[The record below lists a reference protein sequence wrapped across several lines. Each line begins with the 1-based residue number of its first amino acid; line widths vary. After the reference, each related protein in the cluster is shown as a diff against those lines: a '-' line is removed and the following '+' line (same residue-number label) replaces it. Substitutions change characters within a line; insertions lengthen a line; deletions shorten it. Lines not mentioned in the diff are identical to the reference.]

1 MSISNVMFLTI
12 YSIFLVQSECH
23 NILAVF
29 NIPSKSL
36 HLAAVS
42 MVEILAEKGHNVTLV
57 TAYECNEKQKNFT
70 HVFLKDTAEVNEKRF
85 ANYFDFDLN
94 PYQILYIFEQL
105 GIENSRTTF
114 EDRAFKKLLN
124 SQQKFDLLIVDTLY
138 SASLLYLSEYYN
150 IPVILYTS
158 LDSGYAT
165 NPYVGNPAPPSYVP
179 HVMKYYSS
187 EMSFFQRL
195 DNALISLVGE
205 LLLNL
210 YALPGHDEV
219 VKSFFPEAPDINEY
233 SHKASVL
240 LMNSDVAIT
249 EATPKTPGMVYIGGF
264 HIKENK
270 PLPED
275 IKHIMDNAKDGV
287 ILFSLGSNIKSSQ
300 MPRSRVQE
308 ILQVF
313 SKLKQVVIWKWEE
326 EDLPGKPTNVVV
338 KKWLPQNEILAH
350 KNIKLFITHGGQHSI
365 LETVFYGV
373 PCVSLSVFMDQ
384 ASNSFRAVN
393 LGFAEWIRY
402 EEFTPEKFE
411 NAIRKT
417 LTDPRY
423 TEMAKKRSKIMRDK
437 PITPRETIA
446 FWVDYVVNHKGANH
460 LKVAALKLSWYQ
472 YLLLDVVAFIVIF
485 LFLLVCFIRSVI
497 KYMLSS
503 FCKKK
508 LKEKNH

>member
-70 HVFLKDTAEVNEKRF
+70 HVFLKDTAEVNEKTF
-85 ANYFDFDLN
+85 SNYFHFDMN
-94 PYQILYIFEQL
+94 PYHILYTFEQL
-105 GIENSRTTF
+105 GIDNCRATF
-114 EDRAFKKLLN
+114 NDSYFKKLI
-124 SQQKFDLLIVDTLY
+124 SSEQKFDLLIVDIYL
-138 SASLLYLSEYYN
+138 SPSLLYLSEYYD

-158 LDSGYAT
+158 MDSGYST
-165 NPYVGNPAPPSYVP
+165 NPFLGNSAPPSYVP
-179 HVMKYYSS
+179 HVMNHYSS
-187 EMSFFQRL
+187 DMSFFQRL
-195 DNALISLVGE
+195 DNFLITMVGE
-205 LLLNL
+205 LLLYL
-210 YALPGHDEV
+210 YSLSRHDEI
-219 VKSFFPEAPDINEY
+219 VKSVFPEAPDINEY

-240 LMNSDVAIT
+240 LMNSDVAIA

-264 HIKENK
+264 HINENK

-275 IKHIMDNAKDGV
+275 IKNIMDNAEDGV
-287 ILFSLGSNIKSSQ
+287 ILFSLGSNIKSSH

-313 SKLKQVVIWKWEE
+313 SKLKQVVIWKWED
-326 EDLPGKPTNVVV
+326 EDLPGKPPNVIV

-384 ASNSFRAVN
+384 ASNSFRATH
-393 LGFAEWIRY
+393 LGFAEWIPY
-402 EEFTPEKFE
+402 KEFTPERFE
-411 NAIRKT
+411 NAILKT
-417 LTDPRY
+417 LIDPRY

-437 PITPRETIA
+437 PISPRETIA

-472 YLLLDVVAFIVIF
+472 YLLLDVVAFVIICSF
-485 LFLLVCFIRSVI
+485 VLVYLIRSI
-497 KYMLSS
+497 TKYMFSS
-503 FCKKK
+503 FSKKK
-508 LKEKNH
+508 PKEKNH